1 MTFIEEKLRP
11 DIRELTIER
20 GLDYPSNEELLMLIL
35 GSGTRKRKVETL
47 ASEAMN
53 KILYSNP
60 ENYVSELLKIEGI
73 GKSKA
78 LAVAA
83 AMELGKRMTKSPVL
97 TIRQPSDILPFVKQY
112 ALNSVE
118 NFITVTLSG
127 NNQLI
132 SIRVCAVGSENMA
145 CIKSRQVFFEAVKE
159 NASAMIL
166 VHNHPSGTL
175 TPSLPDLSMTKKM
188 VRAGDEIGISVVD
201 HLIITREGYFS
212 FAEHG
217 IINEE

>member
-11 DIRELTIER
+11 DIRELTLER
-20 GLDYPSNEELLMLIL
+20 GLEYPSNEELLMLIL
-35 GSGTRKRKVETL
+35 GSGNRKQKVETL
-47 ASEAMN
+47 ASEAMK
-53 KILYSNP
+53 KILYTNP
-60 ENYVSELLKIEGI
+60 ENYVNELLKIKGI

-78 LAVAA
+78 LSIAA
-83 AMELGKRMTKSPVL
+83 ALELGKRMTKTPAL

-112 ALNSVE
+112 SLSTAE
-118 NFITVTLSG
+118 NFITVTLTGS
-127 NNQLI
+127 NQLI
-132 SIRVCAVGSENMA
+132 SIRICAVGSDNMA

-175 TPSLPDLSMTKKM
+175 TPSIPDLSMTKKM

-201 HLIITREGYFS
+201 HLIITKEGYFS

-217 IINEE
+217 IIDQE